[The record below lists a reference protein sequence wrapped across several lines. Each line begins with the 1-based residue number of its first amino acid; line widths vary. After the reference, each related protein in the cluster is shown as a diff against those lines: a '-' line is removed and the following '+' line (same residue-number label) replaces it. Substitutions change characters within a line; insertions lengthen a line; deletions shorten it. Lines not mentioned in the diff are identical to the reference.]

1 MPRLYLP
8 LVPVAVLAAIVAA
21 SACSKRHAEE
31 GDTLRVVPPPAAAY
45 AAEPSPADAAAV
57 PKPLLASASGGAK
70 AKGADPAPTAE
81 EVKAFE
87 APVAK

>member
-8 LVPVAVLAAIVAA
+8 LVPVALLAAIVAVT
-21 SACSKRHAEE
+21 ACSKKHAEE

-45 AAEPSPADAAAV
+45 ETSTATAPAYAAIH
-57 PKPLLASASGGAK
+57 KPLLAASDSSSK
-70 AKGADPAPTAE
+70 SADPAPSAD